1 MKYLLIILALIHNA
15 AFAVNP
21 SLNKNSLIL
30 ANIFYVAFIIMDNSD
45 ENMKIIKTWLENQQ
59 KPIKEEEL

>member
-1 MKYLLIILALIHNA
+1 MKYLVIILSLIHIA
-15 AFAVNP
+15 TFLVNP

-45 ENMKIIKTWLENQQ
+45 ENMEVIKTWLENQQ